1 MGKLTTHVLDTT
13 RGRPGNDIAITLY
26 RLDGEQRKSI
36 KTATTNNDGRCDQ
49 PLLEGDEFQN
59 GVYELVFSV
68 GSFFAASETATPKQA
83 DIAQPRFL
91 DDVVIRFGVSEPD
104 QHYHVPLLI
113 TPYSYST
120 YRGS

>member
-1 MGKLTTHVLDTT
+1 MGRLTTHVLDTT
-13 RGRPGNDIAITLY
+13 RGLPGHDIAITLY

-36 KTATTNNDGRCDQ
+36 RTAITNSDGRCDQ
-49 PLLEGDEFQN
+49 PLLQDEEFQK

-68 GSFFAASETATPKQA
+68 GSYFTESEAAMPKQA
-83 DIAQPRFL
+83 RVAEPRFL
-91 DDVVIRFGVSEPD
+91 DDVVIRFGVSTPD

>member
-13 RGRPGNDIAITLY
+13 RGLPGHDITITLY
-26 RLDGEQRKSI
+26 RVDGDQRQSL
-36 KTATTNNDGRCDQ
+36 KTAITNIDGRCDQ
-49 PLLEGDEFQN
+49 PLLQDDELQT
-59 GVYELVFSV
+59 GVYELVFCV
-68 GSFFAASETATPKQA
+68 GPYFDVSEAGRPEQA
-83 DIAQPRFL
+83 RVAEPRFL
-91 DDVVIRFGVSEPD
+91 DDVVIRFGVSAPD